1 MSKILLV
8 EDDLN
13 LGEIYKARLEAEGF
27 QVLVAKDGEE
37 GLMVAK
43 ANQPDLLISDVM
55 MPRVSGMEMLEIIK
69 SSANLKN
76 MKVIMLTALNQNTD
90 EERAKDLGADKYLV
104 KSQVTLEDIVSAVHE
119 LLGDANATQPTE
131 SAATETSSAT
141 PELSPMDM
149 YNPTPEMSAPEVV
162 PTAPVEPMSDM
173 TNPTPEM
180 SAPEVVPTAP
190 VEPMSDMTNPTPE
203 MSAPEVVPTAPVEPM
218 SDMTNPTPMATTI
231 NVQTPEEQPMPEMPA
246 DETEP
251 VVDSNQNMESGNMN
265 SLNMTAQ
272 VEPMPQAT
280 PEVSPMD
287 MYTPTPMATTIN
299 VQTPE
304 EQPMPEMPAVEPELS
319 SMPSEPV
326 VAPPMDMN
334 PTPTPEP
341 VQPMPS
347 SMENPSVP
355 MNDMSARPSPMPS
368 YRAPSNVIIN
378 DITPPTP
385 PAPTV

>member
-149 YNPTPEMSAPEVV
+149 YT
-162 PTAPVEPMSDM
+162 
-173 TNPTPEM
+173 PTPEM

-246 DETEP
+246 AETEP

-304 EQPMPEMPAVEPELS
+304 EQPMPEMPAAEPELS

>member
-1 MSKILLV
+1 
-8 EDDLN
+8 
-13 LGEIYKARLEAEGF
+13 
-27 QVLVAKDGEE
+27 
-37 GLMVAK
+37 
-43 ANQPDLLISDVM
+43 

-149 YNPTPEMSAPEVV
+149 YT
-162 PTAPVEPMSDM
+162 
-173 TNPTPEM
+173 
-180 SAPEVVPTAP
+180 
-190 VEPMSDMTNPTPE
+190 PTPE

-246 DETEP
+246 VEPEP

>member
-119 LLGDANATQPTE
+119 LLGDTNATQPTE

-141 PELSPMDM
+141 PELSPM
-149 YNPTPEMSAPEVV
+149 
-162 PTAPVEPMSDM
+162 
-173 TNPTPEM
+173 
-180 SAPEVVPTAP
+180 
-190 VEPMSDMTNPTPE
+190 DMTNPTPE

-246 DETEP
+246 AETEP
-251 VVDSNQNMESGNMN
+251 VVDSNQNMESGSMN

-280 PEVSPMD
+280 PELSPMD
-287 MYTPTPMATTIN
+287 MYTPTPEMSAPEVVPTDATEVN
-299 VQTPE
+299 PNPV
-304 EQPMPEMPAVEPELS
+304 MPEMPAAEPELP